1 MYADD
6 ANVSAIIDFQ
16 GNFTVN
22 YQGTWAGNF
31 DRLDFDWRT
40 DCTAGILHQR
50 DMFGDLVMALR
61 SDPVMTE
68 VALAP
73 DKPWVTD
80 ITVLTRMFVN
90 ACRGTGPQECTGRD
104 HLQSLYMLEACI
116 LSSDRKSAVEIEE
129 IAAIA
134 AQGRQ

>member
-1 MYADD
+1 
-6 ANVSAIIDFQ
+6 
-16 GNFTVN
+16 
-22 YQGTWAGNF
+22 
-31 DRLDFDWRT
+31 
-40 DCTAGILHQR
+40 
-50 DMFGDLVMALR
+50 
-61 SDPVMTE
+61 